1 MKRLWFTL
9 FNSGM
14 KIRLYRN
21 GGQQKAQEK
30 QKLKAVV
37 TALHKDDDTFD
48 VMFTEPGFEGKMQGG
63 NHIDDVEIV
72 IKDDAGHPL
81 EWNVKPLD
89 DDYHPRGVISE
100 SDSHKKL
107 QVWYFTVTFPS
118 IYSGKEVAELPYM
131 VYSTGGIWEYLRQ
144 FPSPQHRKWLPT
156 IWCLKCLLTTVS
168 LIVPYMDFP
177 HWGNAGVMLVIMAAY
192 AKVDHI
198 EYTLD
203 ETSAK
208 HLDGGHNQ

>member
-72 IKDDAGHPL
+72 ISQLFVFRFRYENTRASH
-81 EWNVKPLD
+81 
-89 DDYHPRGVISE
+89 RGGSQ
-100 SDSHKKL
+100 K
-107 QVWYFTVTFPS
+107 
-118 IYSGKEVAELPYM
+118 
-131 VYSTGGIWEYLRQ
+131 GIHFHCIL
-144 FPSPQHRKWLPT
+144 
-156 IWCLKCLLTTVS
+156 
-168 LIVPYMDFP
+168 
-177 HWGNAGVMLVIMAAY
+177 
-192 AKVDHI
+192 
-198 EYTLD
+198 
-203 ETSAK
+203 
-208 HLDGGHNQ
+208 